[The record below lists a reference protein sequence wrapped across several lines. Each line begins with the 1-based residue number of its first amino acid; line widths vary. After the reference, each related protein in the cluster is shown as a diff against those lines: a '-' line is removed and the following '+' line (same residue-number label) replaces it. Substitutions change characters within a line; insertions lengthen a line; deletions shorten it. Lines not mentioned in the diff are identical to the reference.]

1 MAIIRKGTKPN
12 TSNKSKV
19 DYENLEEGD
28 YDARLVYIAD
38 LGLHIDTFEGEDKPP
53 TQKLALGFEIVG
65 NDVLIDGE
73 AKPRF
78 LWDGAFNVY
87 SNLTPKGNEI
97 LKFSIFDADAVSG
110 DVPDWDA
117 AIGAPCSLTVKHT
130 SGKGAKSDTMYD
142 TITRITAIPAKY
154 QDGVAAARI
163 TDGCTGDC
171 EDANN
176 PAQKA
181 LFGLAKW
188 QFDQR
193 IVEGAEDAPEKE
205 ASKPTPSE
213 PPAEKTPEQ
222 AGELFEGG
230 GEPSGEDEGDSIP
243 F

>member
-1 MAIIRKGTKPN
+1 MAIIRKGSKSTG
-12 TSNKSKV
+12 SNKSKV

-38 LGLHIDTFEGEDKPP
+38 LGTHIDNYEGEDKPE

-65 NDVLIDGE
+65 NDVMIDGE

-97 LKFSIFDADAVSG
+97 LKFSVFDPDAEAG

-117 AIGAPCSLTVKHT
+117 AIGSPCNLTVKHT
-130 SGKGAKSDTMYD
+130 FGKGTKSDTIYD
-142 TITRITAIPAKY
+142 TITRITAIPSKY
-154 QDGVAAARI
+154 QGGVAAARI

-193 IVEGAEDAPEKE
+193 IVEGAEAAPKKE
-205 ASKPTPSE
+205 ASKPTPTE
-213 PPAEKTPEQ
+213 EAPEQ
-222 AGELFEGG
+222 KEELFDGKD
-230 GEPSGEDEGDSIP
+230 PSGEDEDLDIP